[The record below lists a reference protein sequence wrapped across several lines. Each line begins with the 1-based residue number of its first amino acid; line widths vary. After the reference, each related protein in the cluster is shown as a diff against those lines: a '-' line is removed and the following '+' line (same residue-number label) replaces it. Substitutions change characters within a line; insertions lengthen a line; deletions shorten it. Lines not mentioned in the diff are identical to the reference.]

1 MAHDAGARG
10 MRIMLGCMVE
20 STLGIAALAQL
31 APAADYVDLDG
42 AALLSDDPFAGVA
55 MRDGMLYLSSEPG
68 LGVRLREG
76 ISTRGWDTADVAP
89 A

>member
-1 MAHDAGARG
+1 MFPRSSS
-10 MRIMLGCMVE
+10 V
-20 STLGIAALAQL
+20 AALAQL

-42 AALLSDDPFAGVA
+42 AALLADDPFSGVA